1 MAELTFIPAQ
11 NKSVGILSKQ
21 RDGVLFLGLFL
32 LLSIQKKKRCF
43 FLMSSDHN
51 SKSKSEG

>member
-11 NKSVGILSKQ
+11 NKLVGILSKQ
-21 RDGVLFLGLFL
+21 RDGILFLGSFL

-43 FLMSSDHN
+43 LNEFRSQQ
-51 SKSKSEG
+51 